1 MAPTVTIGEVEVL
14 GDSPVSLEV
23 RLSHM
28 AAATITKG
36 KIEVLGGF
44 HCH

>member
-1 MAPTVTIGEVEVL
+1 MAPTVTRGEVDVL
-14 GDSPVSLEV
+14 GDFPLSLEV

-28 AAATITKG
+28 AAATITKC